1 MNVSSRLVSGWGE
14 KTVGFASAAGAI
26 MMEYA
31 PVIARIRRAS
41 SRPTVAI
48 LDNRNVTPEA
58 LEKSTTSPRRTSV
71 RSQVHVAHA
80 AVDREAIDSGVDDAL
95 LRWEGDAY
103 EGASWSV
110 RILLYMGLL
119 NVLISIFFFIQRI
132 SQAGR
137 KPFIGLVRREPAPF
151 LSRCKLH
158 GQVFGM
164 PIPRETH
171 EESLFAM

>member
-48 LDNRNVTPEA
+48 LDDRNVTPEA
-58 LEKSTTSPRRTSV
+58 LEKSTISPRRTSV

-110 RILLYMGLL
+110 RILLYMD
-119 NVLISIFFFIQRI
+119 F
-132 SQAGR
+132 
-137 KPFIGLVRREPAPF
+137 
-151 LSRCKLH
+151 
-158 GQVFGM
+158 
-164 PIPRETH
+164 
-171 EESLFAM
+171 